1 MPDRSRQFSHING
14 ISNLIE
20 RSSSAAY
27 AAQLLFELLPMH
39 RALLV
44 IADPIDQI
52 TRLKSVYS
60 AQAITSG
67 DPAISIEEL
76 CSQYLE
82 ALLEPLEAAPV
93 GQLLIVRK
101 EIYDQNPEKS
111 LREVVNWLGLKTPEW
126 PKGLQ
131 RKIDTAGVINQ
142 VYEAELEAIKQ
153 EVEKDIHLRDLLA
166 DQQGRCRWGD
176 LEVELEAI
184 QTAPAVDP
192 QLSDS
197 EYQLVS
203 SFFAPLLQLLQE
215 STSEDELDP
224 TDPEPGLMT
233 MTDSADQSLRS
244 LSQAPACVLRLCQHL
259 RERLNECG
267 DHLFRIPG
275 EQPGDGVN

>member
-1 MPDRSRQFSHING
+1 M
-14 ISNLIE
+14 
-20 RSSSAAY
+20 
-27 AAQLLFELLPMH
+27 
-39 RALLV
+39 
-44 IADPIDQI
+44 
-52 TRLKSVYS
+52 
-60 AQAITSG
+60 TSG
-67 DPAISIEEL
+67 DPAVSIEEL

-101 EIYDQNPEKS
+101 ELYDQNPEKS
-111 LREVVNWLGLKTPEW
+111 LRDVVNWLGLKTPEW

-224 TDPEPGLMT
+224 TDPEPGLMPIT
-233 MTDSADQSLRS
+233 VSAEQPARS
-244 LSQAPACVLRLCQHL
+244 LSPVQACVLQVCQHL
-259 RERLNECG
+259 RERLNDCG
-267 DHLFRIPG
+267 DHLFRIAG
-275 EQPGDGVN
+275 EPLGDGVN